1 MGKAMF
7 VQNSGTVW
15 WLLMK
20 TALNT
25 TNDQNKFKNLSKN
38 KKYGKELKNRNII
51 KWENLLMFC
60 IMRTTVLLCD
70 VKGCK
75 ENLWW
80 AGGIGGWQQK
90 KRERKIT
97 EVFLILVKKRE

>member
-38 KKYGKELKNRNII
+38 KKKYGKELKNRNII

-80 AGGIGGWQQK
+80 AEGMVGW
-90 KRERKIT
+90 
-97 EVFLILVKKRE
+97 